1 MRLPSAG
8 TAGHLSISRRGV
20 SRPPGS
26 LHPRRPLV
34 NERRAVEFAPK
45 DAQLRDDVRTLGA
58 LVGDVLREQCG
69 DAFFQLVERVRH
81 AAIAGADDELHALI
95 RALPPR
101 DAETLVRAFATYFEV
116 VNLAE
121 RIHRIRRRRDYLRS
135 ASDPQEGSLEA
146 TALRLAASG
155 VTPPQVAALLQRL
168 RVEPVF
174 TAHPTEATRR
184 TLLEKEQVIGRL
196 LVERLDPSRT
206 PDEERAALARIRE
219 EVTAAWQT
227 DPHPSARPTVMDELE
242 NVVFYLTDVIYR
254 IVPPFSEELEQAVRK
269 AYTVEVPARP
279 VLRFGSW
286 VGGDMDGNPN
296 VGAETLRSGLARQR
310 ELVLDRYRRES
321 MELSR
326 RLSQSGALTGVSDA
340 VRERV
345 ASYSAQFPK
354 TLATIPPRYHD
365 MPYRVLFRLIAAR
378 LEATRRD
385 TPDGYAGAH
394 ELERDLGMVIA
405 SLRAHRG
412 EHAGLFGVQ
421 RLLRRVETFGFHL
434 ATIDVR
440 QHAHVHRAVLSTLL
454 RDPEWNARTAGDRLV
469 RLRRALEKGEEPAG
483 SPDADASRTLEV
495 FKAIADCRAR
505 FGPDAVGPYI
515 ISMTRGTDD
524 VLAVLVLA
532 RWAGLARGGH
542 VPLDVAPLFE
552 TVADLAAAPA
562 VMRSLLD
569 DPYYRAHLA
578 ERGMHQMV
586 MLGYSDSNKDAG
598 IGASRWALHR
608 AQAAVVE
615 TTEQSGVDLTF
626 FHGRGGTV
634 SRGGG
639 RITSAI
645 LSAPPRSVRGRY
657 RMTEQG
663 EAINAKYGLRGIAM
677 RTLQQTVSAVALAT
691 ALPHPPD
698 AREPGWTSIMDDI
711 AKGSQAAYRTLVYED
726 PQFVEY
732 FRRATPIDVIQR
744 MEIGSRPAS
753 RQSTEPGGEIE
764 QLRAIPWVFAW
775 TQSRHL
781 LPGWYGLGAALERAV
796 KRHGTAALGE
806 MIREWPFLGA
816 LVDDV
821 EMVLAT
827 ADLTIAAR
835 YAGLAGQLGKRY
847 FPLIRA
853 EFERT
858 VGNVLALKQEK
869 ALLDSDPALQRS
881 ILLRNPYVDPMS
893 LLQIDL
899 LERWRAEG
907 RPDNEV
913 FRALLASV
921 RGIAQGLQSTG

>member
-1 MRLPSAG
+1 MSVAPPK
-8 TAGHLSISRRGV
+8 RGQ
-20 SRPPGS
+20 
-26 LHPRRPLV
+26 
-34 NERRAVEFAPK
+34 VEFAPK

-69 DAFFQLVERVRH
+69 DAFFQLVERARQ
-81 AAIAGADDELHALI
+81 AAIASADDELHALV

-121 RIHRIRRRRDYLRS
+121 RIHRIRRRRDYLRG

-146 TALRLAASG
+146 TVARLAAAG
-155 VTPPQVAALLQRL
+155 VQPPQIDALLQRL

-174 TAHPTEATRR
+174 TAHPTEVTRR

-206 PDEERAALARIRE
+206 PDEERAALGRIRE

-227 DPHPSARPTVMDELE
+227 DPHPSTRPTVMDELE
-242 NVVFYLTDVIYR
+242 NVVFYLTDVVYR
-254 IVPPFSEELEQAVRK
+254 IVPPFYEDLERAVHQVYGS
-269 AYTVEVPARP
+269 AVLSPTRP
-279 VLRFGSW
+279 ILRFGSW
-286 VGGDMDGNPN
+286 VGGDMDGNPS
-296 VGAETLRSGLARQR
+296 VGAETLRAAFARQR
-310 ELVLDRYRRES
+310 ELVLARYRRES
-321 MELSR
+321 AELAR

-345 ASYSAQFPK
+345 ATYGAQFPK
-354 TLATIPPRYHD
+354 TLAAIPTRYHD
-365 MPYRVLFRLIAAR
+365 MPYRVLFGLMAAR

-385 TPDGYAGAH
+385 TPDAYAGPD
-394 ELERDLGMVIA
+394 ELARDLDVVIA
-405 SLRAHRG
+405 SLGAHRG
-412 EHAGLFGVQ
+412 EHAGLFGVR

-440 QHAHVHRAVLSTLL
+440 QHAQVHRAVLATLL
-454 RDPEWNARTAGDRLV
+454 RDPDWISRNPADRLA
-469 RLRRALEKGEEPAG
+469 RLRRTLEQGEGPAG
-483 SPDADASRTLEV
+483 SPDAQATHTLEV
-495 FKAIADCRAR
+495 FTAIADCRAR

-515 ISMTRGTDD
+515 ISMTEGADD
-524 VLAVLVLA
+524 VLAVLLLA
-532 RWAGLARGGH
+532 RWAGLGGSH

-552 TVADLAAAPA
+552 TVADLEDAAHI
-562 VMRSLLD
+562 MRSLLD
-569 DPYYRAHLA
+569 EPFYQMHLA

-586 MLGYSDSNKDAG
+586 MIGYSDSNKDAG

-608 AQAAVVE
+608 AQAGLVA
-615 TTEQSGVDLTF
+615 TTERSAVDLTL

-639 RITSAI
+639 KITSAI
-645 LSAPPRSVRGRY
+645 LSAPARSIRGRF

-677 RTLQQTVSAVALAT
+677 RTLEQTVSAVALAT

-698 AREPGWTSIMDDI
+698 AREAGWTSIMDAI
-711 AKGSQAAYRTLVYED
+711 ARDSRAAYRALVYDD
-726 PQFVEY
+726 PRFVEY
-732 FRRATPIDVIQR
+732 FQRATPIDVIQR

-753 RQSTEPGGEIE
+753 RAVYGGPLGAEGANGRRGVIE
-764 QLRAIPWVFAW
+764 RLRAIPWVFAW

-781 LPGWYGLGAALERAV
+781 LPGWYGLGTALDRAVESHGAAALSAML
-796 KRHGTAALGE
+796 HD
-806 MIREWPFLGA
+806 WPFLRA
-816 LVDDV
+816 LIDDV
-821 EMVLAT
+821 EMVLGT
-827 ADLTIAAR
+827 ADLAIAAR
-835 YAGLAGQLGKRY
+835 YASLAGELGDHY

-853 EFERT
+853 EFDRT
-858 VGNVLALKQEK
+858 VSNVLALKHEN

-899 LERWRAEG
+899 LGRWRAEG

>member
-1 MRLPSAG
+1 MSP
-8 TAGHLSISRRGV
+8 
-20 SRPPGS
+20 PPGS
-26 LHPRRPLV
+26 LRPRSPPV
-34 NERRAVEFAPK
+34 SERRVEFAPK

-58 LVGDVLREQCG
+58 LVGDVIREQCG
-69 DAFFQLVERVRH
+69 DPFFQLVERARQ
-81 AAIAGADDELHALI
+81 ASIAGADDELQALVKG
-95 RALPPR
+95 LPPR
-101 DAETLVRAFATYFEV
+101 DAETLVRAFSAYFEV

-135 ASDPQEGSLEA
+135 ASDPQEGSLQA
-146 TALRLAASG
+146 TVAQLGAAG
-155 VTPPQVAALLQRL
+155 VTPAQVTALLQRL

-219 EVTAAWQT
+219 EITAAWQT
-227 DPHPSARPTVMDELE
+227 DPQPSARPTVMDELE
-242 NVVFYLTDVIYR
+242 NVLFYLTDIVYR
-254 IVPPFSEELEQAVRK
+254 IVPPFSEELEQAVHK
-269 AYTVEVPARP
+269 SYAVEVPTRP

-296 VGAETLRSGLARQR
+296 VGAETLRAALARQR
-310 ELVLDRYRRES
+310 DLALDRYRREAT
-321 MELSR
+321 ELAR

-340 VRERV
+340 LRERV
-345 ASYSAQFPK
+345 ATYGAQFPK
-354 TLATIPPRYHD
+354 ALATIPARYHD

-378 LEATRRD
+378 LEATRRE
-385 TPDGYAGAH
+385 TPEGYAAAA

-405 SLRAHRG
+405 SLREHRG

-434 ATIDVR
+434 ATIDLR
-440 QHAHVHRAVLSTLL
+440 QHAHVHRAVLATLL
-454 RDPEWNARTAGDRLV
+454 ADPDWSKRPAADRLA
-469 RLRRALEKGEEPAG
+469 RLRRVLEQGEEPAG
-483 SPDADASRTLEV
+483 SPDAQATRTLEV
-495 FKAIADCRAR
+495 FKAIGDCRAR

-515 ISMTRGTDD
+515 ISMTEGADD
-524 VLAVLVLA
+524 VLAVMVLA
-532 RWAGLARGGH
+532 RWGGLAGSAGSWGD
-542 VPLDVAPLFE
+542 VPLDIAPLFE
-552 TVADLAAAPA
+552 TVADLEDAAYII
-562 VMRSLLD
+562 RSLLD
-569 DPYYRAHLA
+569 EPYYWAHLA
-578 ERGMHQMV
+578 KRDMQQMV
-586 MLGYSDSNKDAG
+586 MIGYSDSNKDAG

-608 AQAAVVE
+608 AQAGLVA
-615 TTEQSGVDLTF
+615 TTDRSRVDLTF

-639 RITSAI
+639 KITSAI
-645 LSAPPRSVRGRY
+645 LSAPAGSVRGRF

-677 RTLQQTVSAVALAT
+677 RTLEQTVSAVALAT
-691 ALPHPPD
+691 TLPRAPD
-698 AREPGWTSIMDDI
+698 TREAGWTAIMDEI
-711 AKGSQAAYRTLVYED
+711 ARDSRTAYRALVYD
-726 PQFVEY
+726 DRRFVEY
-732 FRRATPIDVIQR
+732 FRLATPIDVIQR

-753 RQSTEPGGEIE
+753 RPSVEQGEIE

-781 LPGWYGLGAALERAV
+781 LPGWYGLGTALDRAAERYGAAALD
-796 KRHGTAALGE
+796 E
-806 MIREWPFLGA
+806 MLRGWPFLRA

-827 ADLTIAAR
+827 ADFVIAAR
-835 YAGLAGQLGKRY
+835 YAGLAGKIGERY

-853 EFERT
+853 EFDRT
-858 VGNVLALKQEK
+858 VATVLALKHET
-869 ALLDSDPALQRS
+869 ALLDSEPALQRS

-899 LERWRAEG
+899 LERWRADG

>member
-1 MRLPSAG
+1 VKG
-8 TAGHLSISRRGV
+8 
-20 SRPPGS
+20 
-26 LHPRRPLV
+26 
-34 NERRAVEFAPK
+34 
-45 DAQLRDDVRTLGA
+45 
-58 LVGDVLREQCG
+58 
-69 DAFFQLVERVRH
+69 
-81 AAIAGADDELHALI
+81 
-95 RALPPR
+95 LPPR

-135 ASDPQEGSLEA
+135 ASDPQEGSLQA
-146 TALRLAASG
+146 TVAQLAAAG
-155 VTPPQVAALLQRL
+155 VTPSQIAALLQRL

-219 EVTAAWQT
+219 EITAAWQT
-227 DPHPSARPTVMDELE
+227 DPQPSARPTVMDELE
-242 NVVFYLTDVIYR
+242 NVLFYLTDIVYR
-254 IVPPFSEELEQAVRK
+254 IVPPFSEELEQAVHK
-269 AYTVEVPARP
+269 SYTVAVPPPTRP
-279 VLRFGSW
+279 VLHFGSW

-296 VGAETLRSGLARQR
+296 VGAETLRAALARQR
-310 ELVLDRYRRES
+310 ELALDRYRGEAT
-321 MELSR
+321 ELAR

-345 ASYSAQFPK
+345 ATYGAQFPK
-354 TLATIPPRYHD
+354 ALAVIPARYHD
-365 MPYRVLFRLIAAR
+365 MPYRVLLRLIAAR

-385 TPDGYAGAH
+385 TPDRYVAAV
-394 ELERDLGMVIA
+394 ELERDLGTVIA
-405 SLRAHRG
+405 SLREHRG
-412 EHAGLFGVQ
+412 EHAGLFAVQ

-434 ATIDVR
+434 ATIDLR
-440 QHAHVHRAVLSTLL
+440 QHSDVHRAVLATLL
-454 RDPEWNARTAGDRLV
+454 SEPDWNTRPVADRIA
-469 RLRRALEKGEEPAG
+469 RLRRVLEQGEEPAG
-483 SPDADASRTLEV
+483 SRDAQATRTLDV
-495 FKAIADCRAR
+495 FKAIADCRAH

-515 ISMTRGTDD
+515 ISMTEGADD

-532 RWAGLARGGH
+532 RWGGLAGPRH

-552 TVADLAAAPA
+552 TVADLEDAAYI
-562 VMRSLLD
+562 MHSLYD
-569 DPYYRAHLA
+569 EPYYRAHLA

-586 MLGYSDSNKDAG
+586 MIGYSDSNKDAG
-598 IGASRWALHR
+598 IGASRWALQR
-608 AQAAVVE
+608 AQAGLVE
-615 TTEQSGVDLTF
+615 TTEKSGVDLTF

-645 LSAPPRSVRGRY
+645 LSAPAGSVRGRY

-677 RTLQQTVSAVALAT
+677 RTLEQTVSAVALAT
-691 ALPHPPD
+691 ALPRAPD
-698 AREPGWTSIMDDI
+698 ARETGWTKIMDAI
-711 AKGSQAAYRTLVYED
+711 ARDSREAYRALVYDD
-726 PQFVEY
+726 PQFVDY
-732 FRRATPIDVIQR
+732 FQRATPIDVIQR
-744 MEIGSRPAS
+744 MEIGSRPGS
-753 RQSTEPGGEIE
+753 RPSSEQSEIE

-781 LPGWYGLGAALERAV
+781 LPGWYGLGTALDRAAERYGA
-796 KRHGTAALGE
+796 AALGE
-806 MIREWPFLGA
+806 MAREWPFLRA
-816 LVDDV
+816 LLDDV

-827 ADLTIAAR
+827 ADLAIAAR
-835 YAGLAGQLGKRY
+835 YARLAGKLGDRY

-853 EFERT
+853 EFDRT
-858 VGNVLALKQEK
+858 VANVLVLKRET

-893 LLQIDL
+893 LLQVDL
-899 LERWRAEG
+899 LERWRAAG
-907 RPDNEV
+907 RPDDEV

>member
-1 MRLPSAG
+1 
-8 TAGHLSISRRGV
+8 V

-26 LHPRRPLV
+26 LRPGRLPI

-58 LVGDVLREQCG
+58 LVGDVIREQCG
-69 DAFFQLVERVRH
+69 EAFFQLVERARH
-81 AAIAGADDELHALI
+81 AAIAGAADELQALVKG
-95 RALPPR
+95 LPPR
-101 DAETLVRAFATYFEV
+101 DAETLVRAFAAYFEV

-135 ASDPQEGSLEA
+135 ASDPQEGSLRDMVV
-146 TALRLAASG
+146 RLASAG

-168 RVEPVF
+168 LVEPVF

-219 EVTAAWQT
+219 EITAAWQT
-227 DPHPSARPTVMDELE
+227 DAQPSARPTVMDELE
-242 NVVFYLTDVIYR
+242 NVLFYLTDIVYR
-254 IVPPFSEELEQAVRK
+254 IVPPFSEELEQAVHK
-269 AYTVEVPARP
+269 SYDVEVPTRP
-279 VLRFGSW
+279 MLRFGSW

-296 VGAETLRSGLARQR
+296 VGAETLRAALARQR
-310 ELVLDRYRRES
+310 ELALGRYRAEAT
-321 MELSR
+321 ELAR

-345 ASYSAQFPK
+345 AAYSALFPK
-354 TLATIPPRYHD
+354 ALATIPARYHD

-385 TPDGYAGAH
+385 APPPEGYGAAA
-394 ELERDLGMVIA
+394 ELERDLGLVIA
-405 SLRAHRG
+405 SLRTHRG

-434 ATIDVR
+434 ATIDLR
-440 QHAHVHRAVLSTLL
+440 QHAHVHRAVLATLL
-454 RDPEWNARTAGDRLV
+454 KDPDWNDRPAPDRLA
-469 RLRRALEKGEEPAG
+469 RLRRVLEQGEQPAG
-483 SPDADASRTLEV
+483 APDAQATRTLEV
-495 FKAIADCRAR
+495 FKAIADSRAR

-515 ISMTRGTDD
+515 ISMAQGADD
-524 VLAVLVLA
+524 VFAVLVAA
-532 RWAGLARGGH
+532 RWGGLAGSGGGGVH

-552 TVADLAAAPA
+552 TVADLGAAPA
-562 VMRSLLD
+562 VMGELLA

-578 ERGMHQMV
+578 DRRMHQMV
-586 MLGYSDSNKDAG
+586 MIGYSDSNKDAG
-598 IGASRWALHR
+598 IGASRWGLQH
-608 AQAAVVE
+608 AQAALVE
-615 TTEQSGVDLTF
+615 TTEKSGVDVIF

-639 RITSAI
+639 KITNAI
-645 LSAPPRSVRGRY
+645 LSAPRGSIRGRF

-663 EAINAKYGLRGIAM
+663 EAIDARYGLRGIAM
-677 RTLQQTVSAVALAT
+677 RTLEQTVNAVALAT
-691 ALPHPPD
+691 ALPRAPD
-698 AREPGWTSIMDDI
+698 VRESVWTTIMDAI
-711 AKGSQAAYRTLVYED
+711 AQGSRTAYRALVYD
-726 PQFVEY
+726 DSQFVEY
-732 FRRATPIDVIQR
+732 FRLATPIDVIQR

-753 RQSTEPGGEIE
+753 RPSTEQSEIE

-775 TQSRHL
+775 TQSRHV
-781 LPGWYGLGAALERAV
+781 LPGWYGLGTALDGATQRYGAD
-796 KRHGTAALGE
+796 ALGE
-806 MIREWPFLGA
+806 MAREWPFLKA
-816 LVDDV
+816 LLDDV

-827 ADLTIAAR
+827 ADLAIAAR
-835 YAGLAGQLGKRY
+835 YARLAGKLGDRY

-853 EFERT
+853 EFDRT
-858 VGNVLALKQEK
+858 VAHVLALKRAA

-893 LLQIDL
+893 FLQIDL
-899 LERWRAEG
+899 LERWRAAG
-907 RPDNEV
+907 RPDNEL

>member
-1 MRLPSAG
+1 MSRPRGSLRPGRLP
-8 TAGHLSISRRGV
+8 
-20 SRPPGS
+20 
-26 LHPRRPLV
+26 V

-58 LVGDVLREQCG
+58 LVGDVIREQCG
-69 DAFFQLVERVRH
+69 EAFFQLVERSRH
-81 AAIAGADDELHALI
+81 AAIGGAADELQSLVKG
-95 RALPPR
+95 LPPR
-101 DAETLVRAFATYFEV
+101 DAETLVRAFAAYFEV

-135 ASDPQEGSLEA
+135 ASDPQEGSLQDMVV
-146 TALRLAASG
+146 RLAAAG

-168 RVEPVF
+168 LIEPVF

-219 EVTAAWQT
+219 EITAAWQT
-227 DPHPSARPTVMDELE
+227 DPQPSARPTVMDELE
-242 NVVFYLTDVIYR
+242 NVLFYLTDIVYR
-254 IVPPFSEELEQAVRK
+254 IVPPFSEELEQAVHK
-269 AYTVEVPARP
+269 SYDVEVPTRP

-296 VGAETLRSGLARQR
+296 VGAETLRAALARQR
-310 ELVLDRYRRES
+310 ELALGRYRAEAT
-321 MELSR
+321 ELAR

-345 ASYSAQFPK
+345 AAYSAQFPK
-354 TLATIPPRYHD
+354 ALATIPARYHD

-385 TPDGYAGAH
+385 APPPEGYAAAV
-394 ELERDLGMVIA
+394 ELERDLGVVIA
-405 SLRAHRG
+405 SLRTHRG
-412 EHAGLFGVQ
+412 EHAGLFAVQ
-421 RLLRRVETFGFHL
+421 RLLRRVEAFGFHL
-434 ATIDVR
+434 ATIDLR
-440 QHAHVHRAVLSTLL
+440 QHAHVHRAVLATLL
-454 RDPEWNARTAGDRLV
+454 KDPDWNTRPAPDRLA
-469 RLRRALEKGEEPAG
+469 RLRRVLEQGEQPAG
-483 SPDADASRTLEV
+483 APDAQATRTLDV
-495 FKAIADCRAR
+495 FKAIAQARAR

-515 ISMTRGTDD
+515 ISMAQGADD
-524 VLAVLVLA
+524 VFAVLVLA
-532 RWAGLARGGH
+532 RWGGLGEPRGH

-552 TVADLAAAPA
+552 TVADLGTAPT
-562 VMRSLLD
+562 VMRELLAD
-569 DPYYRAHLA
+569 SYYRAHLA
-578 ERGMHQMV
+578 ERRMHQMV
-586 MLGYSDSNKDAG
+586 MIGYSDSNKDAG
-598 IGASRWALHR
+598 IGASRWGLQH
-608 AQAAVVE
+608 AQAALVE
-615 TTEQSGVDLTF
+615 TTEKSGVDLTF

-639 RITSAI
+639 KITNAI
-645 LSAPPRSVRGRY
+645 LSAPRGSIRGRF
-657 RMTEQG
+657 RLTEQG
-663 EAINAKYGLRGIAM
+663 EAINARYGLRGIAM
-677 RTLQQTVSAVALAT
+677 RTLEQTVNAVALAT
-691 ALPHPPD
+691 ALPRAPQPREFEWTGMMD
-698 AREPGWTSIMDDI
+698 AI
-711 AKGSQAAYRTLVYED
+711 AQDSRTAYRALVYDD

-732 FRRATPIDVIQR
+732 FRLATPIDVIQR

-753 RQSTEPGGEIE
+753 RPSTEQSEIE

-781 LPGWYGLGAALERAV
+781 LPGWYGLGTALDGAT
-796 KRHGTAALGE
+796 KRYGAAALGE
-806 MIREWPFLGA
+806 MAHDWPFLKT
-816 LVDDV
+816 LLDDV

-827 ADLTIAAR
+827 ADLAIAAR
-835 YAGLAGQLGKRY
+835 YARLAGKLGDRY
-847 FPLIRA
+847 LPVIRA

-858 VGNVLALKQEK
+858 VAHVLALKRDT

-893 LLQIDL
+893 FLQIDL
-899 LERWRAEG
+899 LERWRAAG